1 MLGQDLVAHLATR
14 HEVIPTRRHDVDI
27 TDSASVTRALD
38 QARPESV
45 IHAAAFTAVDE
56 CEARADLAFR
66 VNADGTRNVALACKR
81 LRIPML
87 YVSTDYVFDGEKAE
101 PYVEDDEPNP
111 LNVYGRSKLR
121 GETNVMEVAGRFSIV
136 RVSWL
141 FGPLGRN
148 FVRSIV
154 EQGRS
159 GRPLRVVSDQIG
171 APTYTADL
179 ASKLEEIVTR
189 ANSGIYHVTNQ
200 GYCSWFEFAQE
211 ILQQAGL
218 ERVPLSPIPTSAL
231 ERPARRPKNSR
242 LANVRLQ
249 GSGLGLLPPWRDALR
264 RYFMRRAVST
274 LADGSQ
280 RL

>member
-56 CEARADLAFR
+56 CEARAELAFR
-66 VNADGTRNVALACKR
+66 VNADGTRNLALACKR

-87 YVSTDYVFDGEKAE
+87 YISTDYVFDGKKPE

-111 LNVYGRSKLR
+111 LNVYGRSKLQ
-121 GETNVMEVAGRFSIV
+121 GEINVMEVAERFSIV
-136 RVSWL
+136 RVCWL

-148 FVRSIV
+148 FVRSIL

-171 APTYTADL
+171 APTYTVDL
-179 ASKLEEIVTR
+179 ASKLEEMVIG
-189 ANSGIYHVTNQ
+189 ASSGIYHVTNQ
-200 GYCSWFEFAQE
+200 GYCSWFEFAKE
-211 ILQQAGL
+211 ILRQADL
-218 ERVPLSPIPTSAL
+218 ERVPLSPIPASAL

-249 GSGLGLLPPWRDALR
+249 ESGLGLLPSWQDVLR
-264 RYFMRRAVST
+264 RYFMRQAVSAI
-274 LADGSQ
+274 ADGSQ
-280 RL
+280 A